1 MFDIFLASL
10 GLDTSSFLLLC
21 GVGVGSLITVF
32 GVGKAMADKTPAAER
47 IAAGAT
53 GPAVTY
59 KSDLIKL
66 AQAEPT
72 GLAGMFTP
80 KTDGERFQVTKALAN
95 AGFRGPGAVANFYLI
110 RIILATCL
118 PGAFAVLIALSN
130 AGATVVPVG
139 ISSMLNA
146 ASSLQLLI
154 ALAILTAIGFYGPSA
169 WLNGRISER
178 KRKIE
183 EAFPNALDLLQIAV
197 EAGLGFDAA
206 MTRVATEIHSVAP
219 DIAEELL
226 VAQSEIQ
233 AGRDRG
239 RALLNMGQRTGVEE
253 VISFANVVLQSI
265 QFGTSVADALTV
277 YANEMRLT
285 RELKAQEKA
294 NKLPVQM
301 SAVMAS
307 LMLPAILML
316 TLGPVVIRYVNYF
329 AAN

>member
-1 MFDIFLASL
+1 MFDAFLTSF
-10 GLDTSSFLLLC
+10 GLDTTSFLLLC
-21 GVGVGSLITVF
+21 GVGVGSLVAVF
-32 GVGKAMADKTPAAER
+32 GIGKAMTDRTPAAER
-47 IAAGAT
+47 IAANSK

-72 GLAGMFTP
+72 GLVGAFSP
-80 KTDGERFQVTKALAN
+80 KSDGERFQVTKALAS

-110 RIILATCL
+110 RIVLAVGL
-118 PGAFAVLIALSN
+118 PGTLA
-130 AGATVVPVG
+130 
-139 ISSMLNA
+139 
-146 ASSLQLLI
+146 LLI
-154 ALAILTAIGFYGPSA
+154 ALANAGVPWLPGSISGMLGSASTLHLVVALAMLTTLGFYGPSA
-169 WLNGRISER
+169 WLKGRINER

-226 VAQSEIQ
+226 IAQSEIQ
-233 AGRDRG
+233 AGRDRD

-253 VISFANVVLQSI
+253 VMSFANVVLQSI

-277 YANEMRLT
+277 YATEMRLT

-316 TLGPVVIRYVNYF
+316 SLGPVVIRYVNYF